1 MKVKLTLPL
10 VLHSQVNQTTRKNH
24 ASLTRPK
31 PSNSPATTLGF
42 LMRYRNADFSR
53 PIMTIRGLVSNR
65 LRKKIKK
72 RVGFWVRLFKLIIDI
87 IRVFSYN
94 HPIT

>member
-42 LMRYRNADFSR
+42 LMRYRNPNFRR
-53 PIMTIRGLVSNR
+53 PIMTIRGMGANR
-65 LRKKIKK
+65 L
-72 RVGFWVRLFKLIIDI
+72 
-87 IRVFSYN
+87 
-94 HPIT
+94 